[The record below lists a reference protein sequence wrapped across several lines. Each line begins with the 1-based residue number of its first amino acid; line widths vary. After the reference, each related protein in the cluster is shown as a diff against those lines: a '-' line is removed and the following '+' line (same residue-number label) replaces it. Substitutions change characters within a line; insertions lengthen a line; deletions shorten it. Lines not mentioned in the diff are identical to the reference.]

1 MGLTV
6 CTIVARNSLAHTR
19 VLAESFR
26 SLHPDGRMVALV
38 FDDLRR
44 DVDPDAEPFEVYR
57 FDDLRVD
64 LSEFHRT
71 AVIYDVM
78 EFATLLKPWLLEAV
92 LDSGA
97 FALYLDPDV
106 KVYDSLDRL
115 GELAVE
121 HGIVLTPH
129 ADAPY
134 PRDGK
139 TIEENTILHAGIY
152 NLGFVGVGPGSR
164 PFLHAWQE
172 RIRRESVKSP
182 HDARFVGQRW
192 VDFVPGIFDNAIVR
206 DPNSTS
212 PIGTSIP
219 ARCNGRVHATRWTDA
234 RSPSSISAVTLPTSR
249 TASVSTRAHIP
260 ASF

>member
-6 CTIVARNSLAHTR
+6 CTIVARNYLAHTR

-97 FALYLDPDV
+97 SRALYLDPDV

-206 DPNSTS
+206 DPEFNVAYWNLHSRSLQRT
-212 PIGTSIP
+212 G
-219 ARCNGRVHATRWTDA
+219 ARYEVDDA
-234 RSPSSISAVTLPTSR
+234 RSPSSISAVTLPS
-249 TASVSTRAHIP
+249 P
-260 ASF
+260 APPQ